1 MMALFPLVNMMCKV
15 VQHKESQEDIINLAF
30 MKDSTLM
37 VKKKDM
43 EDLYTTMAHFMK
55 VAGSMINIKDKES
68 KFQNQMT
75 CMKVNGKMD

>member
-1 MMALFPLVNMMCKV
+1 MMALFPLVNIMCKV
-15 VQHKESQEDIINLAF
+15 VQHKESQEDIINMAF

-37 VKKKDM
+37 VKKKGM

-68 KFQNQMT
+68 KFQNKMT
-75 CMKVNGKMD
+75 LMKVNGKMD